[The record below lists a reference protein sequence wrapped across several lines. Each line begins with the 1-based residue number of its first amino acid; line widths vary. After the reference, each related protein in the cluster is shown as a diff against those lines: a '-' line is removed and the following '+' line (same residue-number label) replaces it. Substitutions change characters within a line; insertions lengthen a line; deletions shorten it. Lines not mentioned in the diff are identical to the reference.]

1 MKIVFFVKIYRT
13 DGAVIPLCFYNAHDV
28 FIAATIASSLGCTTT
43 CTVKRVP
50 DPVKPFDWNAY
61 DHDVSLGDLLVP
73 DDDLPW

>member
-1 MKIVFFVKIYRT
+1 MKIVFYVKIYRT

-43 CTVKRVP
+43 CTVQRVP
-50 DPVKPFDWNAY
+50 DSVKSFDWDEY
-61 DHDVSLGDLLVP
+61 DHDVSLGDLAEL